1 MKLGDFFWKA
11 IQAGINNDPRGK
23 QTVLNELKQRKK
35 EFGKL
40 KQAEKEAFDIDS
52 LRNPY
57 SDSKI
62 LHGADDRKIRSILV
76 GVDIDVGEILLAD
89 NLKSKGREI
98 DILLS
103 HHPSGKA
110 LADLYAVMQ
119 MQSDILNVFGVPI
132 NVAESLME
140 GRIKE
145 IERKLMPANHTRAV
159 DAARLL
165 DIPFVCLHTPADN
178 MVAVYLQRL
187 FGRKKPRLLSDV
199 LDILKSI
206 PEYQKAGND
215 GVAPKIVLGSEK
227 RKAGKIFVDM
237 TGGTEGAKD
246 IFQSLTNSGINTVV
260 GMHISEEHRKEAEK
274 SHLNV
279 IVAGHISS
287 DNLGLNLLLDEVS
300 RDNSLDILE
309 CSGFRRIRRPGPS
322 LSQAS

>member
-1 MKLGDFFWKA
+1 MKLRDFFWKA
-11 IQAGINNDPRGK
+11 IQAGIDNDPRGK
-23 QTVLNELKQRKK
+23 QTVLNELKRRKK

-40 KQAEKEAFDIDS
+40 KQAEKEAFDTDS

-98 DILLS
+98 DLLLS

-187 FGRKKPRLLSDV
+187 FGRKKPRFLSDV
-199 LDILKSI
+199 LDILKGI

>member
-23 QTVLNELKQRKK
+23 QTVLNELKRRKK

-40 KQAEKEAFDIDS
+40 KQTEKKAFDTDS

-98 DILLS
+98 DLLLS

-187 FGRKKPRLLSDV
+187 FSRKKPLLLSDV
-199 LDILKSI
+199 LDILKGI

-215 GVAPKIVLGSEK
+215 GVGPKIVLGSEK

-246 IFQSLTNSGINTVV
+246 IFASLTNSGINTVV

-287 DNLGLNLLLDEVS
+287 DNLGLNLLLDEIS